1 MFALGPDNGPEA
13 RIFAGE
19 PNGVVLWRNELT
31 RIFLPGQALGRADN
45 NGVPIIVTR
54 PHFEE
59 SFSAGFAN
67 SVDNYRALPP
77 LRPTTYRYEVKLP
90 STKDLEMLGV
100 ELEGPL
106 HVRAQVNFLHFPPLF
121 LRFLTRTTSADGP
134 AGHDLHLVDEKL
146 MDDLLVNVKDIA
158 NAETTVNLVN

>member
-1 MFALGPDNGPEA
+1 M
-13 RIFAGE
+13 
-19 PNGVVLWRNELT
+19 VLWRNELT
-31 RIFLPGQALGRADN
+31 RIFLPERPETSGVAALPADRLGRKDA
-45 NGVPIIVTR
+45 NGDEFVAVR

-59 SFSAGFAN
+59 TFSAGFAN

-90 STKDLEMLGV
+90 KPEELELLGV

-121 LRFLTRTTSADGP
+121 MRFLTRTTSAKGP
-134 AGHDLHLVDEKL
+134 AGHDFNLVDEKL

-158 NAETTVNLVN
+158 NAETMVNLVN